1 MIHFNLPSFCQASL
15 RPMLLALALSAGAL
29 SGCAPL
35 VVGGMVGGSVAVAA
49 DRRTS
54 GTQLEDQTI
63 EIKAGNRVHDVIG
76 ERGGVSAL
84 SYNRVVLLAGSVNTE
99 ENKVAIEQT
108 VAKIPQVRSVV
119 NELEVGPPFTSN
131 FSDSVITSKVKAT
144 FFDAKDLQLNAFKVL
159 TDRGVVYLMGR
170 VTEREA
176 DRATELTR
184 GISGVKK
191 VVRAFELVTDAELA
205 DMLPG
210 RAPGNATNNP

>member
-1 MIHFNLPSFCQASL
+1 MIHLKSPSFSQAAL
-15 RPMLLALALSAGAL
+15 GPIVLVLALSAGAL

-49 DRRTS
+49 DRRTP
-54 GTQLEDQTI
+54 GTQVEDQTI
-63 EIKAGNRVHDVIG
+63 ELKAGTRVFDVIG
-76 ERGGVSAL
+76 DRGGVTVL
-84 SYNRVVLLAGSVNTE
+84 SYNRVVLLAGSVNSDDD
-99 ENKVAIEQT
+99 KAAIEQS

-119 NELEVGPPFTSN
+119 NELQVGPKFTSS
-131 FSDSVITSKVKAT
+131 FSDAVITSKVKAT
-144 FFDAKDLQLNAFKVL
+144 FFDAKDLQINAFKVL
-159 TDRGVVYLMGR
+159 TDQGVVYLMGR